1 MYVEVAEVN
10 QVPPSEKELI
20 FVCWGGGGLTCQF
33 LQLWFTCLLIGVLNR
48 FDDLFEGFPIDIAE

>member
-20 FVCWGGGGLTCQF
+20 FVCWGGGLDMPI
-33 LQLWFTCLLIGVLNR
+33 FTIMVYLPLDWGDTSV
-48 FDDLFEGFPIDIAE
+48 